1 MQKYIESFL
10 RLYLLYSLL
19 VEVDGSPKEC
29 ITKTLQ
35 SVNTEYKI
43 ALVVQET

>member
-19 VEVDGSPKEC
+19 VDGSPKEC

-43 ALVVQET
+43 ALAVQET